1 VTPRTPTPTQKPGL
15 LESLPRID
23 RQWLGFG
30 LLILSALGLLVVL
43 FLEFIRPRLKK

>member
-1 VTPRTPTPTQKPGL
+1 VPGL

-30 LLILSALGLLVVL
+30 LLIISAIGLMTIL
-43 FLEFIRPRLKK
+43 FLEFIKPRLKK